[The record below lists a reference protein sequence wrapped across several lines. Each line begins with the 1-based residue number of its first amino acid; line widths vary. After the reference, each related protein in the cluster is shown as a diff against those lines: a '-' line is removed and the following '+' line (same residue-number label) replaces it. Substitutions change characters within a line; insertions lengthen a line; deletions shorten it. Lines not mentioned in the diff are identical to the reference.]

1 MRKPWSEDEIK
12 QLKKLYPVTKT
23 VDLAKQLGRHPAIV
37 SYKARR
43 LGIKKKEGHFFWSAK
58 DIEKLKKLYPQ
69 GDQYEVA
76 EAIGRGGR
84 KT

>member
-1 MRKPWSEDEIK
+1 
-12 QLKKLYPVTKT
+12 
-23 VDLAKQLGRHPAIV
+23 
-37 SYKARR
+37 

-76 EAIGRGGR
+76 EAIGRGVKAVTAKANKLGLKKKR
-84 KT
+84 